1 MLCIR
6 EKGFW
11 EASKLVSD
19 TLFGDFVRATPKLGN
34 PGKSTHCLIVV
45 TVTQGSKRAEPF
57 SCLFADHDDLQQK
70 VWLIWEWDNNYEQC
84 CRKYFGLVLY
94 LLSGGVH
101 ELESQG
107 KCKQFLTLHVSVK
120 NVGLLTE

>member
-1 MLCIR
+1 MLCIW

-11 EASKLVSD
+11 EASK
-19 TLFGDFVRATPKLGN
+19 PILGN
-34 PGKSTHCLIVV
+34 PGKSTHCHLVV

-57 SCLFADHDDLQQK
+57 GCLFADHDDLQKK
-70 VWLIWEWDNNYEQC
+70 VWLIWEWDNYEQC
-84 CRKYFGLVLY
+84 CKKYFGLVLY

-107 KCKQFLTLHVSVK
+107 KCKQFLTLRVSVK